1 MGHRRSESHLER
13 ARFSCR
19 RTELTSLMVRN
30 KIEWHMFW
38 RYRLQLSPPFDS
50 NVMSTNQPTSNPKDL
65 PNGQQNGPST
75 LLPTSPISPV
85 APFPPIRE
93 PAKRSRAPEF
103 YGFVAWTSTSLLY
116 ILYLLWGFLPDAWI
130 AWLGVEWYPSREWAI
145 LLPAYSI
152 VLVLLTYFSYFA
164 LAFSGTASFSDINAI
179 QGAPVVL
186 LLGDQLF
193 LTSSQTRPHI
203 YQR

>member
-1 MGHRRSESHLER
+1 
-13 ARFSCR
+13 
-19 RTELTSLMVRN
+19 
-30 KIEWHMFW
+30 
-38 RYRLQLSPPFDS
+38 
-50 NVMSTNQPTSNPKDL
+50 MSTNQPTSNPKDL

-179 QGAPVVL
+179 Q
-186 LLGDQLF
+186 D
-193 LTSSQTRPHI
+193 TSPHI
-203 YQR
+203 PTLRDGSKNPFLERSQDPDSFEECYDVPLGLVNRMLYSERPSDE